1 MPVSRCSAPSQQ
13 PTCNPTVVWNT
24 PPPELETVRTNHTK
38 TQTRSPD
45 TSPFKRGSA
54 SNAAPRLNAKLSLY
68 SWALHCKPAQ
78 TGNEEP
84 TPRTYKTSSAVLT
97 QVIFRVH
104 IQKLPRSPRKAPG
117 RPASAPTSLLPQ
129 RPALRLGRW
138 SGSAGGRGAA
148 RGCSHPASDSLLR
161 EEARLRGGL
170 AGAPHRRAPRR

>member
-1 MPVSRCSAPSQQ
+1 MEY
-13 PTCNPTVVWNT
+13 

-104 IQKLPRSPRKAPG
+104 IQKRPRSPRKAAGEACKCSHQPPAAAARTAAGALVRERRGPWRCPG
-117 RPASAPTSLLPQ
+117 LLTSGLRQPSPGGGSPQ
-129 RPALRLGRW
+129 RRPRRSPSPEGPEEIEPRRLPRAQDP
-138 SGSAGGRGAA
+138 AGGR
-148 RGCSHPASDSLLR
+148 
-161 EEARLRGGL
+161 
-170 AGAPHRRAPRR
+170 